1 MSSRILSATTLA
13 GLTLVVGIAGGYRLG
28 TGTSLDLPFLLSKWS
43 THSIAIVETA
53 GASTGGQ
60 RKLLYYRNPMGAPDT
75 SPVPK
80 KDSMGMDYI
89 AVYAEDVA
97 PPKAKKILYYR
108 NPMGAPDTSPVPKK
122 DSMGMDY
129 LPVYAEDVATSAAK
143 NIRYYRNPMGAPDTS
158 PVPKKDSMGMDY
170 IPVYEDSDT
179 ASLDDAKTVK
189 ISVDKVQRSGVRT
202 AIVEPRTLVL
212 PIRAPGKVMIDERTL
227 RMITLRVDGYI
238 DKLYVNVVGQHV
250 KQGEPLFRV
259 FSQEVLNA
267 EALYQV
273 AIQSGGKQSVGN
285 QGALRRLENL
295 GLPESHLRKI
305 GATGTVPAYIEWPS
319 PVSGVVVEKMVIE
332 GERAEPGRALFKIAD
347 HTRLWVIADVPEQ
360 DADKVRIGA
369 KATLTFRATPGQPV
383 VGVVSFIYPHL
394 NADTRTAQIRIDL
407 ANPDGRFRP
416 DMYADVTIDAGT
428 GEAQALAVPVDA
440 IIDSGGKQVVILDK
454 GEGRFE
460 PREVTLG
467 ERGDGMV
474 AVKKG
479 LAAGDKIVTAA
490 NFLIDAESNLRA
502 ALAAFT
508 AEPKTGGPAAPIP
521 QVKPVASAGAANAAE
536 VSQ

>member
-1 MSSRILSATTLA
+1 MQSKSWVLTLGV
-13 GLTLVVGIAGGYRLG
+13 GLTVVASMAVGSRLG
-28 TGTSLDLPFLLSKWS
+28 TGAWPGSKVLLTQWRGTVTGRAPES
-43 THSIAIVETA
+43 AI
-53 GASTGGQ
+53 AST
-60 RKLLYYRNPMGAPDT
+60 
-75 SPVPK
+75 
-80 KDSMGMDYI
+80 
-89 AVYAEDVA
+89 
-97 PPKAKKILYYR
+97 AKKILYYR

-129 LPVYAEDVATSAAK
+129 IPVYADEAATPAAK
-143 NIRYYRNPMGAPDTS
+143 KIRYYRNPMGAPDTS

-170 IPVYEDSDT
+170 IPVYEDGDAS
-179 ASLDDAKTVK
+179 SLDDAKTVR
-189 ISVDKVQRSGVRT
+189 ISLDKVQRSGVRT
-202 AIVEPRTLVL
+202 AIVEPRKLVL

-238 DKLYVNVVGQHV
+238 DKLYVNAVGQHV

-273 AIQSGGKQSVGN
+273 AMIGSGAKSGPGVD
-285 QGALRRLENL
+285 GALRRLENL
-295 GLPESHLRKI
+295 GVPESHIRKI
-305 GATGTVPAYIEWPS
+305 GAKGAIPANIEWPS

-347 HTRLWVIADVPEQ
+347 HTHLWVIADVTEQ
-360 DADKVRIGA
+360 DAEKVKIGA

-383 VGVVSFIYPHL
+383 NGVVSFIYPHL
-394 NADTRTAQIRIDL
+394 NAETRTAQVRIDL
-407 ANPDGRFRP
+407 ANADGRFRP
-416 DMYADVTIDAGT
+416 DMYAEVTIDTGS
-428 GEAQALAVPVDA
+428 GEAQVLAVPVDA
-440 IIDSGGKQVVILDK
+440 IIDSGGRQVVILDK
-454 GEGRFE
+454 GEGKFE

-508 AEPKTGGPAAPIP
+508 AEPKSVEPPP
-521 QVKPVASAGAANAAE
+521 KPEASNGAANAAG